1 MIINS
6 CVIMPIVFNFLY
18 IFLKKLKLIEPST
31 SVISVAEKNFIGM
44 GRSCRE
50 GGGVRGI
57 GEANQTLKTRN
68 HCLCKS
74 NSMLPTSI
82 ILAAVWLSVNH
93 LTSEP
98 SKIGAKD
105 SSEKSMAASSLQVEL
120 LEHSEGSQSL

>member
-1 MIINS
+1 
-6 CVIMPIVFNFLY
+6 MPIVFNFLY
-18 IFLKKLKLIEPST
+18 TFLKKLKLIEPNT
-31 SVISVAEKNFIGM
+31 SVISVAEKNFFGM
-44 GRSCRE
+44 EEVVGR
-50 GGGVRGI
+50 GVGVGVRGI

-105 SSEKSMAASSLQVEL
+105 SSEKSMANGCKFSPSRALRTF
-120 LEHSEGSQSL
+120 